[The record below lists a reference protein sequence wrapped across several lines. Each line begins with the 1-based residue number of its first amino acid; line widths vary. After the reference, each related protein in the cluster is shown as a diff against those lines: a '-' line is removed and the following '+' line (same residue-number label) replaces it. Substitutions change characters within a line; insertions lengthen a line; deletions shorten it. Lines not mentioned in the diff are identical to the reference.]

1 MFNHQPV
8 NITLLA
14 AATLPQ
20 QYLVVQG
27 SSANYGGLATAV
39 TQSLVGIAQN
49 VPQAGEHLTV
59 CPFGQSR
66 AVAGAAVT
74 AYAEL
79 TSNGSGRVIAAV
91 SGDSCVIGYALEA
104 AGADGD
110 LIRVWVQRMRRTVV

>member
-1 MFNHQPV
+1 MFGDQTHNFTV
-8 NITLLA
+8 VA

-20 QYLVVQG
+20 QYVAVIG

-39 TQSLVGIAQN
+39 TQNIIGIAQN
-49 VPQAGEHLTV
+49 VPQIGEFMTV

-66 AVAGAAVT
+66 AIAGAAVT

-79 TSNGSGRVIAAV
+79 TTNGSGRVIAAV

-110 LIRVWVQRMRRTVV
+110 LFKIWVQRMRRTIV